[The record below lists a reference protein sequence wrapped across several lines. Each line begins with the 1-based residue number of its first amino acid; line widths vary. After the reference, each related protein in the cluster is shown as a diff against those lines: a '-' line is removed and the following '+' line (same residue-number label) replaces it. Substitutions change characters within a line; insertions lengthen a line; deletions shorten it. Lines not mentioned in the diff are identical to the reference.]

1 MLLDPCDVRLRTV
14 ARRTQGEA
22 SRLRGAAIEN
32 RVCQALRQR
41 GWTILLR
48 RARTACGEIDIVAS
62 HSADNLVAFIEVK
75 ARPVLSDAAC
85 ALSPRQR
92 RRLIGAASI
101 LQGLHPEWSES
112 TLRFD
117 LIAVD
122 ADGRMRRI
130 ADAFRIGDD

>member
-1 MLLDPCDVRLRTV
+1 MLLDRHAVPRRTV

-22 SRLRGAAIEN
+22 SQLRGAAVEN
-32 RVCQALRQR
+32 RVCQALQAR

-48 RARTACGEIDIVAS
+48 RARTACGEIDIVALQ
-62 HSADNLVAFIEVK
+62 SAEDTVAFIEVK
-75 ARPVLSDAAC
+75 SRPALSDAAG

-92 RRLIGAASI
+92 RRLIGAAGI
-101 LQGLHPEWSES
+101 LQGLHPEWSGR

-122 ADGRMRRI
+122 ADGRMRRLV
-130 ADAFRIGDD
+130 DAFRIGDA

>member
-1 MLLDPCDVRLRTV
+1 MLLVRDAVPHRTV

-22 SRLRGAAIEN
+22 SQLRGAAVES
-32 RVCQALRQR
+32 RVCQALQR
-41 GWTILLR
+41 RAWTILLR
-48 RARTACGEIDIVAS
+48 RAQTACGEIDIVAG
-62 HSADNLVAFIEVK
+62 HAASATIAFIEVK
-75 ARPVLSDAAC
+75 SRPVLSDAAG

-92 RRLIGAASI
+92 RRLIGAAEI
-101 LQGLHPEWSES
+101 LQGLHPEWSGH

-122 ADGRMRRI
+122 AQGRMRRI